1 MNADTP
7 DASKRNSLIEK
18 LQSLGHKFNS
28 YAMMEMA
35 GAAAQDPLE
44 KIRGLVQDMI
54 AKLVEE
60 ANAEATQKD
69 FCDEEKAKSQKEKDT
84 KSMKADDLASRID
97 VAQANKAKLGEK
109 IKELQA
115 ELAELD
121 AANKEATKIR

>member
-1 MNADTP
+1 MNADAP
-7 DASKRNSLIEK
+7 EAARRNALVQK
-18 LQSLGHKFNS
+18 LQTLGHKFSS

-84 KSMKADDLASRID
+84 KSMKADDLTSKID
-97 VAQANKAKLGEK
+97 TATAGKAKLSEG
-109 IKELQA
+109 
-115 ELAELD
+115 
-121 AANKEATKIR
+121 